1 MKFEKVNNPMFENI
15 ELNKLFFT
23 DYLPILSPQCV
34 KVYLYCLYL
43 TDEGKDFTF
52 ESLAGDLRMEKSAL
66 EDCFVML
73 QASDLVTVQAG
84 TVIINDLAINEL
96 NKSYTLRTAKNPLQS
111 NLSDEKRKEH
121 AQMMK
126 SVSDRFFGG
135 NMPPSWVNQIE
146 LWQEKFGFSSDVIF
160 MLFQHCEMNRS
171 MTKAYV
177 RAVAEEWNRQGIKTG
192 SDLGKYLEDYDEYCK
207 MRSMIAK
214 KLNIKRYFNE
224 YEESIIKKWYFT
236 YGYTMTIVE
245 IALKKSVYR
254 TNATLG
260 TFDAIISDWHRNGL
274 KTVTEIEEYE
284 ENRKKQ
290 YAGKNVSDRST
301 KTPQTSGG
309 SIRTNSEHRKY
320 DDSFFDKISGAGID
334 EIKGSGGTTDG

>member
-1 MKFEKVNNPMFENI
+1 MKIETIKNQMFENI
-15 ELNKLFFT
+15 EINKLFFT
-23 DYLPILSPQCV
+23 DYLPTLNPQSV
-34 KVYLYCLYL
+34 KVYMYLLYISS
-43 TDEGKDFTF
+43 ENKDFTV
-52 ESLAGDLRMEKSAL
+52 ETVAGELHMGKNEL
-66 EDCFVML
+66 EDCLVLL
-73 QASDLVTVQAG
+73 QAAELLQIQSGVV
-84 TVIINDLAINEL
+84 VINDLALNEL
-96 NKSYTLRTAKNPLQS
+96 KKSYTLRTAKNPLQS
-111 NLSDEKRKEH
+111 DFTDEKRKEH
-121 AQMMK
+121 VQMMK

-135 NMPPSWVNQIE
+135 NMPPSWFNQIE

-207 MRSMIAK
+207 MRSAIAK
-214 KLNIKRYFNE
+214 KLNIRRYFNE

-236 YGYTMTIVE
+236 YGYTMSIVE

-260 TFDAIISDWHRNGL
+260 TFDAIISDWHRNNL

-284 ENRKKQ
+284 AERKKQ
-290 YAGKNVSDRST
+290 YGAQNASQKAARAPYKSADT
-301 KTPQTSGG
+301 
-309 SIRTNSEHRKY
+309 IRNNFEQRKY
-320 DDSFFDKISGAGID
+320 NDDFFDGISKESLLDIT
-334 EIKGSGGTTDG
+334 EEDGNK